1 MIIEVNIKIDPEQI
15 AALYKLRDNYVH
27 ASEDLVPLSDIY
39 RIVASFLE
47 NHANSMDDNNEIV
60 RKGIPLS
67 ADVTV
72 KI

>member
-15 AALYKLRDNYVH
+15 AALYKLRDSYVH
-27 ASEDLVPLSDIY
+27 ASEDLVPLSGIY